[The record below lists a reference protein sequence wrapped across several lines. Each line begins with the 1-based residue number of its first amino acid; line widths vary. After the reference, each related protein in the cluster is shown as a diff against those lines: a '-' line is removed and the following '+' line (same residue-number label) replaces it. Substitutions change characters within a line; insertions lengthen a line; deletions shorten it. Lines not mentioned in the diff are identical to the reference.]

1 MVISKEQYKEL
12 RKNAEDKLRAYPY
25 HKFSDR
31 EDDKSIEFIEFVMDR
46 LDETSKTIIKN
57 TYFVD
62 NIPKRKTLNDLN
74 ISEAC
79 YYRKKKKALEKF
91 MIGLSY

>member
-31 EDDKSIEFIEFVMDR
+31 ENDKSID
-46 LDETSKTIIKN
+46 S
-57 TYFVD
+57 
-62 NIPKRKTLNDLN
+62 
-74 ISEAC
+74 
-79 YYRKKKKALEKF
+79 
-91 MIGLSY
+91 